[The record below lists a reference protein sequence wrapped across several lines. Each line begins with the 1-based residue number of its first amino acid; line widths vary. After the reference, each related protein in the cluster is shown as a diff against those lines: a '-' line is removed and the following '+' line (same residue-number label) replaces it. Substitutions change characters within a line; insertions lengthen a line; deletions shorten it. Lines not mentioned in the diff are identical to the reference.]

1 VTDPTGLICLGH
13 RWYDPRTGRFL
24 SPDPMAGGLYTVGAW
39 NAYTYGMN
47 NPVLSA
53 DPSGLTS
60 IWMIIALAVVVALI
74 VVLAVA
80 TCGAALAGVTV
91 LGVTFAAG
99 GASAGTLI
107 AVGIGAFGGALA
119 GAMSADQKGGDVML
133 GALLGGI
140 IGGATALIG
149 GAVGGAITT
158 ALKGCATWAVYA
170 LSGAAQGAISGFGSG
185 LATGWAGGKGS
196 LGDMMLSA
204 VRGMIWGATIGLVAG
219 GFLGGKFASD
229 GDQHSYLEIG
239 TLHKYGLG
247 FAANSTDVT
256 SDFELWDNSVGT
268 SWDVGL
274 GIEHAT
280 NGTFSAGGDI
290 FGNVIDVCNMRNVG
304 ADLGMFTTDIPGTL
318 FAVDLTR
325 IANFVAID
333 GGGAGLISLSVGAD
347 AAGYSYADQ
356 VVLMLKGVPILGNL
370 LTIFDDMGAL
380 NGVKNG
386 FNLFYG
392 SSDAH

>member
-1 VTDPTGLICLGH
+1 MIRWLI
-13 RWYDPRTGRFL
+13 PFTSIRTFTAFG
-24 SPDPMAGGLYTVGAW
+24 AGG
-39 NAYTYGMN
+39 
-47 NPVLSA
+47 
-53 DPSGLTS
+53 
-60 IWMIIALAVVVALI
+60 
-74 VVLAVA
+74 
-80 TCGAALAGVTV
+80 
-91 LGVTFAAG
+91 
-99 GASAGTLI
+99 
-107 AVGIGAFGGALA
+107 
-119 GAMSADQKGGDVML
+119 
-133 GALLGGI
+133 
-140 IGGATALIG
+140 
-149 GAVGGAITT
+149 VGGAITT